1 MREKWTE
8 GVSLFINAE
17 PADGIDY
24 YDIWHNGGPGGPML
38 VAHHENSARAIC
50 DAIEELHELR
60 AEVERLRAQVDD
72 YRMMIDGLENAA
84 HEERAAVVAYLNVR
98 AETLDHDGNACCGH
112 VEDLASDIERGLHR
126 REEKT

>member
-60 AEVERLRAQVDD
+60 AEVERLRDAECLADARVAEMHDVAMLRERD
-72 YRMMIDGLENAA
+72 SVVAWLEKAGWMPSMIEVFRRGEHR
-84 HEERAAVVAYLNVR
+84 HEE
-98 AETLDHDGNACCGH
+98 
-112 VEDLASDIERGLHR
+112 
-126 REEKT
+126 KP